1 MGYGIYRKSSV
12 NKEGK
17 TPLFW
22 KVTSGRDKVIKR
34 NLGISI
40 KPSEWDSKRFLIH
53 SKAENAHI
61 YNERINEV
69 NNKLRKAWSLYE
81 SETYS
86 WDEMVAFLSGA
97 KTTLDV
103 KSFCET
109 VIKPN
114 QTDNVYK
121 GVKDA
126 YGAVKKVL
134 GRELVFDDLSYNTVD
149 LCVKNWKERLRSAT
163 LKTYKYHFGIIINE
177 AYKKKLT
184 LYKYEPIKKWSKKKD
199 KVNRKTGRPTVSTAT
214 HKQFLNSL
222 DKAKDLWDIE
232 ALGFWLLMF
241 GMRGLYPTD
250 LCNIHKYKWDFYLD
264 PPKAVLFHLRNK
276 SEEPMDISYSYPF
289 DDLTQKLR
297 GYLQFTHGWQT
308 NKKTGKRYTR
318 SKEYK
323 LSDNE
328 KDGWFFNKYRK
339 DDWGIFTKKLNKLG
353 MEDIKAA
360 RATFG
365 TIASTL
371 TIPQAVWYALTGHEI
386 QGIKQAYTNKQWKDL
401 TKQVDTAHNEVLDKF
416 SVDKIYPKL
425 IVKANEILAAKGVN
439 VEVFNETYKC

>member
-1 MGYGIYRKSSV
+1 MGYGIYLKSRV
-12 NKEGK
+12 NKNGK
-17 TPLFW
+17 AALYYLVKSGKKQHKRGLGI
-22 KVTSGRDKVIKR
+22 KVTPSGFDTRRWQI
-34 NLGISI
+34 N
-40 KPSEWDSKRFLIH
+40 
-53 SKAENAHI
+53 SKAENAAI
-61 YNERINEV
+61 YNERIDDII
-69 NNKLRKAWSLYE
+69 NKLRKAWSLYE

-103 KSFCET
+103 WSFCET

-177 AYKKKLT
+177 AYEKKLT
-184 LYKYEPIKKWSKKKD
+184 PYKYEPIKKWRKKKD
-199 KVNRKTGRPTVSTAT
+199 KVNRKTGRPTISTAT
-214 HKQFLNSL
+214 HKQFLNSIN
-222 DKAKDLWDIE
+222 KAKDLWDIE

-250 LCNIHKYKWDFYLD
+250 LCNIHKYEWNIHLD
-264 PPKAVLFHLRNK
+264 PPSATLFHLRNK

-289 DDLTQKLR
+289 NDLTRKLR
-297 GYLQFTHGWQT
+297 GYLQFTHGYLT
-308 NKKTGKRYTR
+308 NKKTGKQFLR

-323 LSDNE
+323 LTDEMN
-328 KDGWFFNKYRK
+328 DGWFFNKYRK
-339 DDWGIFTKKLNKLG
+339 DDWGIYTKKLNRLE

-360 RATFG
+360 RKTFN

-371 TIPQAVWYALTGHEI
+371 TTPQAVWYALTGHEI
-386 QGIKQAYTNKQWKDL
+386 QGIKQAYTNKQWEDL
-401 TKQVDTAHNEVLDKF
+401 ATQVDKAHDDVLAKF
-416 SVDKIYPKL
+416 YVDKIYPKL
-425 IVKANEILAAKGVN
+425 IDKANEILDSKGVN
-439 VEVFNETYKC
+439 VDVFNGTYRC

>member
-1 MGYGIYRKSSV
+1 MGYGIYLKSGVNKHGKSSLYYLVKSGNKQHKRAV
-12 NKEGK
+12 NI
-17 TPLFW
+17 
-22 KVTSGRDKVIKR
+22 KVA
-34 NLGISI
+34 
-40 KPSEWDSKRFLIH
+40 PSDFDARRFLIN
-53 SKAENAHI
+53 SKAENAAI
-61 YNERINEV
+61 YNERLDEI

-103 KSFCET
+103 WSFCET

-114 QTDNVYK
+114 QTENVYK

-126 YGAVKKVL
+126 YGAVKKVI
-134 GRELVFDDLSYNTVD
+134 GRELTFEDLTYNTVD
-149 LCVKNWKERLRSAT
+149 TCVKNWKVRLRSAT

-177 AYKKKLT
+177 AYDKKFT
-184 LYKYEPIKKWSKKKD
+184 PYKYEPLKKWRKKKD
-199 KVNRKTGRPTVSTAT
+199 KTNRKTGRAFISTVT
-214 HKQFLNSL
+214 HTQFLNSI

-250 LCNIHKYKWDFYLD
+250 LCNIHKYKWIIELE
-264 PPKAVLFHLRNK
+264 PPSQTLYHLRNK

-289 DDLTQKLR
+289 DDLTEKLR

-308 NKKTGKRYTR
+308 NKKTGKKFIR

-323 LSDNE
+323 LTDNKE
-328 KDGWFFNKYRK
+328 DGWFFNKYRK
-339 DDWGIFTKKLNKLG
+339 DDWSIYSKKLNKLE
-353 MEDIKAA
+353 METIEAA
-360 RATFG
+360 RKTFN

-371 TIPQAVWYALTGHEI
+371 TLPQAVWYSLTGHEI
-386 QGIKQAYTNKQWKDL
+386 QGIKQAYTDKQWEEL
-401 TKQVDTAHNEVLDKF
+401 TKQVDKAHDEVLAKF
-416 SVDKIYPKL
+416 YVDKIYLKL
-425 IVKANEILAAKGVN
+425 IDKANEILEAKGVN
-439 VEVFNETYKC
+439 VKSFNEIYKC